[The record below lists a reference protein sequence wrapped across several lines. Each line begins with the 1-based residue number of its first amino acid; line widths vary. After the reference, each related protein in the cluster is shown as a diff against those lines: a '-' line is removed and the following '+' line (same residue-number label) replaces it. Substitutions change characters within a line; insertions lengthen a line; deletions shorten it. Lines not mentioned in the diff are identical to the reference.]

1 MVPRRRRQLRQAVRA
16 ASAAQRRVAGP
27 RGVPAECLRGVC
39 PLWPQILGSKRG
51 RGPHVPRVGSLANV
65 VPRQHAGPTAPK
77 DQQQQEHGGPLRRNR
92 HPHLPYPPHSWRALV
107 WCMHAQSAGHVH
119 GPPPTIKCP
128 GHSPPLSARTSTD
141 SGPHARRLVDPLC
154 Q

>member
-1 MVPRRRRQLRQAVRA
+1 VPRRRRQLRQAVRA

-77 DQQQQEHGGPLRRNR
+77 DQQQQEHGGP
-92 HPHLPYPPHSWRALV
+92 PHRKKHQHFPYPPHPWRALV
-107 WCMHAQSAGHVH
+107 WCMHAQSAGHQR
-119 GPPPTIKCP
+119 GTTAPATINCP
-128 GHSPPLSARTSTD
+128 GHSRPARPPLPGGRPPS
-141 SGPHARRLVDPLC
+141 RRRRPPR
-154 Q
+154 